1 MTNLLIDLQVSCGLI
16 RNLDLGMDM
25 TQGDY
30 YSHWYVDNN
39 FKNLSECGSK
49 NYKFNLLFTKIVVFK
64 AQI

>member
-1 MTNLLIDLQVSCGLI
+1 
-16 RNLDLGMDM
+16 M